1 LECFEVSLL
10 EFYPVIKRKI
20 YLLGVILSS
29 NMGKANIV
37 RVNQKKIE
45 KIVRDFVLH
54 GVQNYEF
61 FL

>member
-1 LECFEVSLL
+1 MECFEVSLL